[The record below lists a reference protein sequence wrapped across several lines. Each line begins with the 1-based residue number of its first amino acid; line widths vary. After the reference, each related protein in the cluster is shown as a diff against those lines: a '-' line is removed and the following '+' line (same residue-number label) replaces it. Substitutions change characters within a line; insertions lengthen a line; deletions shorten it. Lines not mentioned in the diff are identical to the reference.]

1 MELDVHAARLP
12 DSKPSAKIRSDAIE
26 VEVDVGVAVG
36 VLVGVLVGVFVRVGV
51 AVGVLVAVFVGVG
64 VLVGVLVAPGVLAG
78 VFVGATPEVVKLFV
92 ALVDVEFPSLATAY
106 HSYCVPDVKPDQV
119 TLAVEPEGTV
129 VVPICVN

>member
-26 VEVDVGVAVG
+26 VEVDVA
-36 VLVGVLVGVFVRVGV
+36 V

-106 HSYCVPDVKPDQV
+106 HSYCVPDVKLDQV

-129 VVPICVN
+129 VVPICVNGAPLPCIL